1 MKKIIQILLF
11 FIIFFETLL
20 ISIFIIQRINIK
32 SLFDKEF
39 LFQYK
44 NYNLMKKFFINQ
56 SSIQNYNYNFAIIT
70 RNYNCTNGLFAF
82 YINYISCLH
91 KYINNGYIPIL
102 DLSSFPNV
110 FNQFK
115 NKSIENDDD
124 NPWEYFFNQPFDY
137 KLRDVKKYAKKI
149 IYINCHAKNKPNTNI
164 FNKKFLL
171 TFWHDVALKYIPI
184 KNEILNESNKI
195 RKKLFHKSN
204 NVLGILIRGTDYI
217 SMKPK
222 GHPIQ
227 PNPKIVIKDVKKM
240 DKSNRYD
247 WFFLTTEDNLIRNLF
262 IISFGKKLKYIKYN
276 NLEYNYNK
284 KEYFAFNI
292 KTKDNINFMKIY
304 LINIIILSKC
314 IDIICSRTAGSV
326 GAFIFSNGFR
336 NVKVYFLGRYK

>member
-1 MKKIIQILLF
+1 
-11 FIIFFETLL
+11 
-20 ISIFIIQRINIK
+20 
-32 SLFDKEF
+32 
-39 LFQYK
+39 
-44 NYNLMKKFFINQ
+44 MKKFFINQ